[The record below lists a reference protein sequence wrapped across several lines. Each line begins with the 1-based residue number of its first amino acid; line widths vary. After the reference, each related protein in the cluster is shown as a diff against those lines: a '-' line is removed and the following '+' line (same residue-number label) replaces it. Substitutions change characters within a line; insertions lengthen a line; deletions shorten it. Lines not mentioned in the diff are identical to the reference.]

1 VALGRTATS
10 TRDDNFAKVCKELC
24 TRALWRQISLYTD
37 NPSCQN
43 QHSFISLPPCVRRGR
58 RFVLCNEPLCEISSN
73 SQHHCYYNV
82 LTLDHQILIHFMHT
96 VVNWTIW
103 YHMLV
108 NCITYIYTV
117 KQTIYIY
124 ISLLFQ
130 QRVSS
135 DGYPGH
141 LQHLMLSVGLE
152 RDATSGA
159 GKSPPVEG

>member
-1 VALGRTATS
+1 MVSYA
-10 TRDDNFAKVCKELC
+10 CEL
-24 TRALWRQISLYTD
+24 Y
-37 NPSCQN
+37 
-43 QHSFISLPPCVRRGR
+43 
-58 RFVLCNEPLCEISSN
+58 
-73 SQHHCYYNV
+73 
-82 LTLDHQILIHFMHT
+82 
-96 VVNWTIW
+96 
-103 YHMLV
+103 
-108 NCITYIYTV
+108 YIYIHSETNN
-117 KQTIYIY
+117 IYIY

>member
-43 QHSFISLPPCVRRGR
+43 QHSFISLPPCIRRGR

-124 ISLLFQ
+124 IPPFSAAGFF
-130 QRVSS
+130 RW
-135 DGYPGH
+135 
-141 LQHLMLSVGLE
+141 LSRTSAASHAE
-152 RDATSGA
+152 RWAR
-159 GKSPPVEG
+159 KRCHEWCW